1 MSTISELWKLDTLD
15 AAKEYL
21 TCPENNLHLQNFIDN
36 TFSQHADSN
45 NWIDSFNPPTGELL
59 AKLPRSGASDVSR
72 AVKAASQAFPSW
84 SNTPRQERSEIL
96 LRIAAII
103 QDKKELFAVWESI
116 DQGKTLA
123 RARVEVDR
131 AVSNFRSE
139 HCFLDLIDLI
149 SLRILIGFCVTYSR
163 YFATYILHD
172 EGSARFVDGNPST
185 LTYEHRSPVGVFALI
200 SPWNMPLYLLTW
212 KIAPCIAFGCTGVA
226 KPSEVTS
233 MTAFLLGEVFR
244 QAHLPPGV
252 MNIIFGDGPVAGSTL
267 VKSPHVRGVSFT
279 GGTKTGISIR
289 RDTIEDI
296 GKHLSLELG
305 GKNPTLV
312 FDDVDL
318 DQAIP
323 TAAQAAF
330 ENSGQICLC
339 GSRIY
344 VHRAIYERFLSAFV
358 DYVLRQYRC
367 GETVGPVVS
376 RAHYDKIRSY
386 LLLAQSEN
394 ATFLTGGV
402 PDEVP
407 AGGYWIAP
415 VVLGDVGTGS
425 VVMREEIFG
434 PVVTV
439 SPFDTEE
446 EAIGLANDNPN
457 GLASILLTKDGSRMR
472 RVGERIDAGL
482 VWVNCWLVREL
493 GTAFGGMKA
502 SGTGREG
509 GSHSRD
515 VFTNLR
521 TLHIR

>member
-1 MSTISELWKLDTLD
+1 MTAISEQMWELDTVEGVRDFLSSLPD
-15 AAKEYL
+15 
-21 TCPENNLHLQNFIDN
+21 NHIRLQNFIGND
-36 TFSQHADSN
+36 FAQHSDPD
-45 NWIDSFNPPTGELL
+45 NWIESFNPRTGNLL
-59 AKLPRSGASDVSR
+59 AKVPQSNASDVSR
-72 AVKAASQAFPSW
+72 AVEAASQAFPSW
-84 SNTPRQERSEIL
+84 SKTSRQERSDIL

-103 QDKKELFAVWESI
+103 HEKKEVFAVWESL

-123 RARVEVDR
+123 RARVEVER
-131 AVSNFRSE
+131 AISNF
-139 HCFLDLIDLI
+139 
-149 SLRILIGFCVTYSR
+149 R
-163 YFATYILHD
+163 YFATYILHE
-172 EGSARFVDGNPST
+172 EGSARFVDGQIST

-233 MTAFLLGEVFR
+233 VTAFCKELFIQIQVKSTHSSLVLGEVFR
-244 QAHLPPGV
+244 QAKLPAGV
-252 MNIIFGDGPVAGSTL
+252 MNLIFGDGPGAGSTL
-267 VKSPHVRGVSFT
+267 VRSPLVRGVSFT
-279 GGTKTGISIR
+279 GGIRTGITIR
-289 RDTIEDI
+289 RDTVEDI

-323 TAAQAAF
+323 IAAQAAF

-344 VHRAIYERFLSAFV
+344 VHRAIYDRFVSAFV
-358 DYVLRQYRC
+358 DYVKKNYRC

-376 RAHYDKIRSY
+376 LAHYDKIRSY
-386 LLLAQSEN
+386 LLQAQSEK
-394 ATFLTGGV
+394 ATFLTGEIPV
-402 PDEVP
+402 EIPT
-407 AGGYWIAP
+407 GGYWIEP
-415 VVLGDVGTGS
+415 TVLGDLGTES
-425 VVMREEIFG
+425 IVMREEIFG
-434 PVVTV
+434 PVVTIA
-439 SPFDTEE
+439 PFDTEH
-446 EAIGLANDNPN
+446 EAIRLANDNPN
-457 GLASILLTKDGSRMR
+457 GLASILLTRDGSRMR
-472 RVGERIDAGL
+472 RVGEQIDAGL

-509 GSHSRD
+509 GAHSRD

>member
-1 MSTISELWKLDTLD
+1 MSSMSEIWNLSTLD
-15 AAKEYL
+15 DAKEYL
-21 TCPENNLHLQNFIDN
+21 AGPGNNLRLQNFIGN
-36 TFSQHADSN
+36 EYSKHGNPDS
-45 NWIDSFNPPTGELL
+45 WIESFNPRTGEVL
-59 AKLPRSGASDVSR
+59 AKLPRSDAPDVAR
-72 AVKAASQAFPSW
+72 AVEAASEAFLSW
-84 SNTPRQERSEIL
+84 SKTTRQERSDIL

-103 QDKKELFAVWESI
+103 HEKKELFAVWESL

-131 AVSNFRSE
+131 AISNF
-139 HCFLDLIDLI
+139 
-149 SLRILIGFCVTYSR
+149 R
-163 YFATYILHD
+163 YFATYILHE
-172 EGSARFVDGNPST
+172 EGSVRFVDGQPST
-185 LTYEHRSPVGVFALI
+185 LTYEHRSPIGVFALI

-244 QAHLPPGV
+244 QAQLPPGV
-252 MNIIFGDGPVAGSTL
+252 MNIVFGDGPGAGSTL
-267 VKSPHVRGVSFT
+267 VKSPLVRGVSFT

-289 RDTIEDI
+289 RDTVEDI

-312 FDDVDL
+312 FDDVDF
-318 DQAIP
+318 DQAVPI
-323 TAAQAAF
+323 AAQAAF

-344 VHRAIYERFLSAFV
+344 VHHAIYEQFV
-358 DYVLRQYRC
+358 STFVNYVRQHYRC

-376 RAHYDKIRSY
+376 RPHYDKIRSY
-386 LLLAQSEN
+386 LLQAQSEK
-394 ATFLTGGV
+394 ATFLSGGV
-402 PDEVP
+402 PAEVP
-407 AGGYWIAP
+407 TGGYWIEP
-415 VVLGDVGTGS
+415 TVLSDLGTDS
-425 VVMREEIFG
+425 IVMREEIFG
-434 PVVTV
+434 PVVTI
-439 SPFDTEE
+439 STFDTEE
-446 EAIGLANDNPN
+446 EAIRLANDNPN
-457 GLASILLTKDGSRMR
+457 GLASVLLTKDGSRMR

-509 GSHSRD
+509 GAHSRD